1 MKKISKRKPLLL
13 AAISLSAFII
23 TAMSASCT
31 PGQDA
36 DAAAN
41 KIINRHSDN
50 KNASAVKKGISLNEF
65 FDLPFENSVPEELP
79 FSEEKAA
86 PSENEGTQS
95 YEGGV
100 LLSQADFSTY
110 EKEMVKEDWEAFSEF
125 FPVLLE
131 ETPIWAM
138 HCPNVDEEP
147 EEPMKEQRILDF
159 FQEESDTSDFM
170 LTSFALCDI
179 TQDGQ
184 KELVL
189 YTYRYGGWYWVLHR
203 EGNIFYGVYMPI
215 RWFQDLQKNGIHLG
229 SGGSGHTYYHR
240 LHFEDGTFRKEL
252 LGRTDWEEGMPCYY
266 IDGKEVSETEFESW
280 SEERMTGNVQ
290 WYNPHSAALTK
301 FSKNH

>member
-1 MKKISKRKPLLL
+1 MKKIPKRKPLLL
-13 AAISLSAFII
+13 AAISLFAFSI
-23 TAMSASCT
+23 TAMSVSCT
-31 PGQDA
+31 SGQDA

-41 KIINRHSDN
+41 KNT
-50 KNASAVKKGISLNEF
+50 SAVKKGISLNEF
-65 FDLPFENSVPEELP
+65 FALPSENSEPEELP

-86 PSENEGTQS
+86 LPENEGTQS

-100 LLSQADFSTY
+100 FLSQADFSAY

-131 ETPIWAM
+131 ETPIWAT
-138 HCPNVDEEP
+138 HCPDADEEP

-159 FQEESDTSDFM
+159 FQEELGASDFM

-203 EGNIFYGVYMPI
+203 EDNIFYGVYMPI

-229 SGGSGHTYYHR
+229 SGGSGYTYYHR
-240 LHFEDGTFRKEL
+240 LHFEDGTFRREL
-252 LGRTDWEEGMPCYY
+252 LGRTDRKEGMPCCY
-266 IDGKEVSETEFESW
+266 IDDKEVSETEFEAW
-280 SEERMTGNVQ
+280 SEELMTGNVQ
-290 WYNPHSAALTK
+290 WYNPPSTEASVLNPNTK
-301 FSKNH
+301 ISKNH